1 MGVKHPE
8 FVLAAAV
15 VCCLPMVP
23 GLLAGTITGTSA
35 AERFLVALV
44 VCWVLGSLLSWV
56 IRTYNMQAQRAQLMR
71 LLQEPDDDA
80 AKND

>member
-8 FVLAAAV
+8 FVLAAA
-15 VCCLPMVP
+15 
-23 GLLAGTITGTSA
+23 
-35 AERFLVALV
+35 V

-71 LLQEPDDDA
+71 LLQEPEEANA
-80 AKND
+80 AEDE